1 MSRDFVA
8 SVCVEWTKPV
18 LPVLRSSLTVKS
30 LSFREFK
37 AQFECRF
44 LSAFSKVESVL
55 ISSVW
60 NGSLEMLCREEII
73 VKMVR
78 KNHVIF

>member
-1 MSRDFVA
+1 MA

-18 LPVLRSSLTVKS
+18 LSVLRASLTVKS
-30 LSFREFK
+30 LPFREFRV
-37 AQFECRF
+37 QFECRF
-44 LSAFSKVESVL
+44 LSAFSKVKSVL

-60 NGSLEMLCREEII
+60 VGSLEMLCREEIV

-78 KNHVIF
+78 RNHM